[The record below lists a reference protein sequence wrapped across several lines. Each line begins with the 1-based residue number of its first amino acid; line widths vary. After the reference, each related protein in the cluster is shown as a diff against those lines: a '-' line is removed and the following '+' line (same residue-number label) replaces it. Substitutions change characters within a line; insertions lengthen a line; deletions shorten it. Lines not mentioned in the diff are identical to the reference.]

1 MQFYSNKRFYLMTSE
16 MSLVTDQ
23 SINIFLFQCP
33 LTFSETLSLP
43 DNASSRFSATVPMCW
58 SDEACSNLC
67 KTAISSDPTINW
79 KQTFYYHEDGLVLFM
94 VFNATFN
101 NIPVISWQSVLLVE
115 EYTSPWTGFKL
126 TTLVVVGTDCTGS
139 CKSNYHMII
148 MKKYCTIL
156 DSFSF
161 FSFFQ
166 TKLMHFNSNWHKSN
180 YSF

>member
-1 MQFYSNKRFYLMTSE
+1 

-33 LTFSETLSLP
+33 LTFPETLSLP

-94 VFNATFN
+94 VFNVTFN
-101 NIPVISWQSVLLVE
+101 NISVISWQSVLLVE
-115 EYTSPWTGFKL
+115 DTGVPRENHSPWTGFKL
-126 TTLVVVGTDCTGS
+126 TNLVVVGTDCTGS

-161 FSFFQ
+161 FFSF
-166 TKLMHFNSNWHKSN
+166 KLS
-180 YSF
+180 

>member
-1 MQFYSNKRFYLMTSE
+1 MTSE

-94 VFNATFN
+94 MFNATFN
-101 NIPVISWQSVLLVE
+101 NIPVISWQS
-115 EYTSPWTGFKL
+115 
-126 TTLVVVGTDCTGS
+126 
-139 CKSNYHMII
+139 
-148 MKKYCTIL
+148 
-156 DSFSF
+156 SFIGGGVHLAMNRIQTHN
-161 FSFFQ
+161 FSGG
-166 TKLMHFNSNWHKSN
+166 WHWL
-180 YSF
+180 YR